1 LVEIGILR
9 GYINVLIGEIGIL
22 LHLIFLA
29 EILLFVDMSQSI
41 CLLLLDRKMPPWIIG
56 HGALY

>member
-1 LVEIGILR
+1 MVEIGILR

-29 EILLFVDMSQSI
+29 EVLLFVDMSQSI
-41 CLLLLDRKMPPWIIG
+41 CLLLPDQPVVGDMPP
-56 HGALY
+56 